1 MANLS
6 FDTPIQSSDQSFDRV
21 LKAGIPVAAVF
32 WSGSFAGDLEAQM
45 KASAKA
51 EVGKVLVVRV
61 KLDEN
66 PELKRR
72 YNLNETTLIGFKDG
86 DECIRFPYPSA
97 GVFGELVGYLLGRN
111 PAPRVAAQQQQPPE
125 PQPRASTGGGQTA
138 SDGRPVTVTDASF
151 AHDVMQ
157 ASMPVVVDLWAPWCG
172 PCRMVAP
179 TLEKLAREYQGKLR
193 IAKLNVD
200 ENPRTAQSYQVS
212 GIPTLLFFKN
222 GRLVDRVIGALPE
235 RQLRGAVERFL
246 SA

>member
-32 WSGSFAGDLEAQM
+32 FSNSLGSDLEAQM
-45 KASAKA
+45 KASARA
-51 EVGKVLVVRV
+51 EAGKLLVVKI

-66 PELKRR
+66 PELQRR
-72 YNLNETTLIGFKDG
+72 YNLNGTTFIGFKNG

-97 GVFGELVGYLLGRN
+97 DVFGELVGFLLDRN
-111 PAPRVAAQQQQPPE
+111 PAPRAAAQQQQQQTTSRP
-125 PQPRASTGGGQTA
+125 TTDGQAKT
-138 SDGRPVTVTDASF
+138 DGHPVAVTDASF
-151 AHDVMQ
+151 AHDVVQ
-157 ASMPVVVDLWAPWCG
+157 ASVPVVVDLWAPWCG

-179 TLEKLAREYQGKLR
+179 TLEKLAGEYAGRLR

-222 GRLVDRVIGALPE
+222 GRLVDRVVGALPE

-246 SA
+246 NT